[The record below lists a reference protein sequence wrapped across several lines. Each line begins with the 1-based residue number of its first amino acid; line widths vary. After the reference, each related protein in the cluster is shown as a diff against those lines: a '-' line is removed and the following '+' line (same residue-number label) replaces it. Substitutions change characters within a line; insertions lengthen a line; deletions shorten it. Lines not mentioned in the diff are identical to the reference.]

1 MEILLLKRI
10 LSNLTTE
17 LDLQKSLLKLL
28 TLERTEIVKLRA
40 TELDKLRLNKENLL
54 LFISNNKDSRDNL
67 LSSIEK
73 AEVAGKSWTLKNL
86 FQDSPKDIAK
96 EYEKISTELKATVG
110 SIQKMNKDN
119 SGLLRQS
126 LGLVASTISILTA
139 KPTIDNT
146 NYKKDGKVSDDQE
159 NIKALGSIS
168 SFNRSV

>member
-1 MEILLLKRI
+1 
-10 LSNLTTE
+10 
-17 LDLQKSLLKLL
+17 
-28 TLERTEIVKLRA
+28 
-40 TELDKLRLNKENLL
+40 
-54 LFISNNKDSRDNL
+54 
-67 LSSIEK
+67 
-73 AEVAGKSWTLKNL
+73 
-86 FQDSPKDIAK
+86 
-96 EYEKISTELKATVG
+96 
-110 SIQKMNKDN
+110 MNKDN